1 MAIRRFT
8 CIALTGVLGA
18 LIFGSASAKT
28 PKTVALSVSIA
39 GSGSVRVGSH
49 VVSCAGTACHQT
61 IRVQRSSTVVIRTT
75 PAAGWKFTTWA
86 GACKGSEATCSLQ
99 LRTDSAVGVSFVP
112 PGARSNP
119 YPLGTAVTLVG
130 GWRVTIN
137 SDRINADEQ
146 VEAVRDE
153 SGLQVNDPPPAGAQ
167 YTLVNLS
174 VTYVGPGSNGFE
186 DYLFGAL
193 KAEGADKILYEPT
206 CTPPQP
212 VGSIDPLLSGRTD
225 SGNLCYEIASDDAT
239 SLLLTGFAAT
249 GARTA
254 HYPFTRPVWFALRQW
269 RSRGRGFGNAAAPN
283 PA

>member
-1 MAIRRFT
+1 
-8 CIALTGVLGA
+8 
-18 LIFGSASAKT
+18 
-28 PKTVALSVSIA
+28 
-39 GSGSVRVGSH
+39 
-49 VVSCAGTACHQT
+49 
-61 IRVQRSSTVVIRTT
+61 
-75 PAAGWKFTTWA
+75 
-86 GACKGSEATCSLQ
+86 
-99 LRTDSAVGVSFVP
+99 
-112 PGARSNP
+112 
-119 YPLGTAVTLVG
+119 
-130 GWRVTIN
+130 VTIN

-153 SGLQVNDPPPAGAQ
+153 SGLQVNDPPRAGAQ

-193 KAEGADKILYEPT
+193 KAEGDKILDEPT

-225 SGNLCYEIASDDAT
+225 SGNLCYQIASDDAT

-269 RSRGRGFGNAAAPN
+269 RSRGRGFANAAALIPPD
-283 PA
+283 PAPGARPERRGRLAGSVATTGLTARSECGRLRRNRRGRIWSAGEAVLLFSAHGSIDWRGWGQP